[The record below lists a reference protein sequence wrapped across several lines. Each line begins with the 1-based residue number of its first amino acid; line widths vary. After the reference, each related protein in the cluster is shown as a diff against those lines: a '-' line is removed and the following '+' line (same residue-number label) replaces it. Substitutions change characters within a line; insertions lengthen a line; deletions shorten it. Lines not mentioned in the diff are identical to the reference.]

1 MSATEL
7 EPDPV
12 LERALPAIEATE
24 VVRRFGESWA
34 LHGVSLR
41 IMPGQTHALL
51 GPNGAGK
58 TTLLRILSGL
68 TTADG
73 GEIKTFGRVS
83 DGAMTR
89 DARATVGLVPS
100 GDRSFYLRLSGLQNL
115 VFFARLYG
123 GSRRSATERSWE
135 MLRWV
140 GLEGAAKRQVG
151 EYSHGMQKRLSIARG
166 LLMDPPVLLVDE
178 ATHDL
183 DPDAASRVR
192 DLVADARDRG
202 TAVIWATQRLDEI
215 RGFADRVTLLH
226 EGRVRFEGTV
236 PELMAIT
243 VPLRHLIHVPSIR
256 DGGHEA
262 AAVALRGMAEASPS
276 GETGE
281 HLLIVLEAGVPL
293 GQAIAALTAAGFE
306 VVSCREERSEI
317 ESAFLALTRPEDG
330 G

>member
-1 MSATEL
+1 MGAAKL
-7 EPDPV
+7 EPNPV
-12 LERALPAIEATE
+12 LEGIPPAIETTD
-24 VVRRFGESWA
+24 VVRRFGDSWA

-41 IMPGQTHALL
+41 IMPGQIHALL

-73 GEIKTFGRVS
+73 GEIKTFGQVR

-115 VFFARLYG
+115 VFFARLYER
-123 GSRRSATERSWE
+123 SRRAATHRSHE

-140 GLEGAAKRQVG
+140 GLEEAAHRWVG
-151 EYSHGMQKRLSIARG
+151 DYSHGMQKRLSIARG

-183 DPDAASRVR
+183 DPVAASRVR
-192 DLVADARDRG
+192 DLIARARDRG

-215 RGFADRVTLLH
+215 RGFADRVTLLN

-236 PELMAIT
+236 PELMATT
-243 VPLRHLIHVPSIR
+243 VPIRHLIHVPSIR
-256 DGGHEA
+256 DAGHDTA
-262 AAVALRGMAEASPS
+262 SAALRGLAHASLS

-281 HLLIVLEAGVPL
+281 HLLIVLEPGVPL
-293 GQAIAALTAAGFE
+293 GRAIAALTAAGFE
-306 VVSCREERSEI
+306 VLSCREERSEI
-317 ESAFLALTRPEDG
+317 ESAFLALTRPGDDG
-330 G
+330 